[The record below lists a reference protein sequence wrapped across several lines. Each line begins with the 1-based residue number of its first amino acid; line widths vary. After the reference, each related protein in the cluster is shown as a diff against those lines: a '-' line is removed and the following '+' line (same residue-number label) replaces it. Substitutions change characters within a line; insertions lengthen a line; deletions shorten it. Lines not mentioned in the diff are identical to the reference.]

1 MQDSSIDCFEDHDC
15 MIHAKLNDMAVSMLE
30 NNCYHQSFDTFKE
43 ANQTVKRDFNE
54 SGGSWALS
62 SGSIANT
69 CSDLD
74 MASRRMEAPEPFPK
88 APAIKYSTSSIQ
100 DLTSTGDKA
109 VDFVF
114 EQLQQG
120 EGLDES
126 ILLIRFAEHNVSKKM
141 AAAIIK
147 YNLGLAHQA
156 YAKALQDK
164 GRLSAARVQ
173 TNLAVKFVKSSESTM
188 EKLSSKSTA
197 LVAVTGKKGSYQTLL
212 LLLATR
218 LALHKLVLGTPEEGK
233 VSEDLSCLY
242 SEVMSMFEALKVT
255 PENAVNRFYQSPRG
269 KKSRK
274 VPRENCSLARSA

>member
-1 MQDSSIDCFEDHDC
+1 MQDKTMESLEDDC
-15 MIHAKLNDMAVSMLE
+15 MVHAKLNDMAVTMLE

-54 SGGSWALS
+54 SVNGGSWAMS
-62 SGSIANT
+62 SGSIANP
-69 CSDLD
+69 CSDLG
-74 MASRRMEAPEPFPK
+74 MATRRMESLEPFPK
-88 APAIKYSTSSIQ
+88 APAIKYSTISIQ

-120 EGLDES
+120 DGPDES

-147 YNLGLAHQA
+147 YNHGLAHQA
-156 YAKALQDK
+156 YAKALVGK

-173 TNLAVKFVKSSESTM
+173 TNLALKFVRSSESAM
-188 EKLSSKSTA
+188 EKLSSKSNA
-197 LVAVTGKKGSYQTLL
+197 
-212 LLLATR
+212 LATR
-218 LALHKLVLGTPEEGK
+218 LALHKLVLGTPEEGE
-233 VSEDLSCLY
+233 VTENLTCLY
-242 SEVMSMFEALKVT
+242 SEVMSMFEALKVK

-274 VPRENCSLARSA
+274 VPRDKCSFARSA